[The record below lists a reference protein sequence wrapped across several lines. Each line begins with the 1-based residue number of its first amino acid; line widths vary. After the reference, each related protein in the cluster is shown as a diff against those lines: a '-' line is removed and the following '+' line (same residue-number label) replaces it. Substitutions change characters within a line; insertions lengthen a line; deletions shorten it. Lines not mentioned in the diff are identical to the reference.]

1 MLSFS
6 LYKTIPTIMSTHQ
19 PVTAITS
26 INGIRVI
33 SMFWVILGH
42 SNIWQPSYIYANS
55 LEFLEKCQS
64 ISFFNPL

>member
-1 MLSFS
+1 
-6 LYKTIPTIMSTHQ
+6 MSTHQ

-42 SNIWQPSYIYANS
+42 AAYWPWQSLIYTNY
-55 LEFLEKCQS
+55 LEYYEKMPKH
-64 ISFFNPL
+64 FHF